1 MRDLFVRWATRATRA
16 TELENPTDRSGF
28 PGAAD
33 VAQGS
38 DARATRATGTPTVS
52 KRVAHVAHGYGA
64 RATMGDAGKGKTDKD
79 FSAVLPVLPM
89 LPMKMSEPERCSLAD
104 CMTLIR
110 ETFEAVAAE
119 YVDGALTL
127 LGTDPDLCRRFHA
140 TEGAID
146 AAVKARPTEHELRA
160 ALAAH
165 VAVIREACQRRQAQ
179 RDAAA
184 APRPAL
190 PDDTALAVGVSYG
203 DGKPDMWDVVRRAR

>member
-1 MRDLFVRWATRATRA
+1 MRDLFERWATRATRA

-38 DARATRATGTPTVS
+38 D
-52 KRVAHVAHGYGA
+52 A

-104 CMTLIR
+104 CMALIR

-146 AAVKARPTEHELRA
+146 AAVKAGPTEHELRAARA

-165 VAVIREACQRRQAQ
+165 VAVIQEACQRRRAQ
-179 RDAAA
+179 REAAA
-184 APRPAL
+184 DIMPEL

-203 DGKPDMWDVVRRAR
+203 DGKPGMWDVVRRAR